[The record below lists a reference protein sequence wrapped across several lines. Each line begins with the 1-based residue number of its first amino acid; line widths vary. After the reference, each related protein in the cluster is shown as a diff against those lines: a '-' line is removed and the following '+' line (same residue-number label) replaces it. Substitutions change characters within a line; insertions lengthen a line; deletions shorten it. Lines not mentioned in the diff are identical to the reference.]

1 MFMNVLIVSIA
12 GGLLCLDRVFI
23 QTLIS
28 RPIVAAPVTG
38 AILGDPY
45 TGLIAGAFIE
55 LFWIDRLPIGAYV
68 PPNDT
73 VAAILIA
80 ACAIE
85 SGRILGQL
93 PQGLIALAVL
103 IFVPFAY
110 LAQQL
115 DRWIIRGNEKPA
127 DDALMNVMSGAPPR
141 HCAQTPFR
149 GPEDLAPVD
158 RPDPDRN
165 PDRRRRHDMGLSP
178 PDAPDHPGA
187 GSGLWASS
195 ADRNRGRAEHH
206 PSARR
211 PSHFLRGIPV
221 GDGYSPLHPEF
232 LES

>member
-1 MFMNVLIVSIA
+1 MIMNVLIVSIA

-55 LFWIDRLPIGAYV
+55 LLWIDRLPIGAYV

-73 VAAILIA
+73 AAAIVIA

-85 SGRILGQL
+85 SGRILGHL

-110 LAQQL
+110 LAQQM

-127 DDALMNVMSGAPPR
+127 NEALKNAMSGAPAIARKHLFAALKTWLLSAGLILIAIPIGIGVMTWSYP
-141 HCAQTPFR
+141 AW
-149 GPEDLAPVD
+149 
-158 RPDPDRN
+158 RPGSSGGWIWS
-165 PDRRRRHDMGLSP
+165 MGS
-178 PDAPDHPGA
+178 
-187 GSGLWASS
+187 
-195 ADRNRGRAEHH
+195 
-206 PSARR
+206 
-211 PSHFLRGIPV
+211 FL
-221 GDGYSPLHPEF
+221 
-232 LES
+232 

>member
-1 MFMNVLIVSIA
+1 MIMNVLIVSIA

-23 QTLIS
+23 QTLVS
-28 RPIVAAPVTG
+28 RPIVAAPLTG

-85 SGRILGQL
+85 SGRILGHL

-110 LAQQL
+110 LAQQM

-127 DDALMNVMSGAPPR
+127 NEALKNVMSGAPHAIARKHLFAALKTWLLSAGLILIAIPIGIGVMTWGYPR
-141 HCAQTPFR
+141 LTPRIIR
-149 GPEDLAPVD
+149 GLDLVY
-158 RPDPDRN
+158 
-165 PDRRRRHDMGLSP
+165 GLLP
-178 PDAPDHPGA
+178 LIGTAVALNTIH
-187 GSGLWASS
+187 
-195 ADRNRGRAEHH
+195 
-206 PSARR
+206 
-211 PSHFLRGIPV
+211 LRGALPIFCAV
-221 GDGYSPLHPEF
+221 F
-232 LES
+232 LSATVILRYIRSF

>member
-85 SGRILGQL
+85 SGRILGHL
-93 PQGLIALAVL
+93 PQGLVALAVL

-127 DDALMNVMSGAPPR
+127 DDALKNVLSGAPPAIAR
-141 HCAQTPFR
+141 KHIFAALKIWLLSTGLILIAIPIGVGIMTWGYPRLTPRIIR
-149 GPEDLAPVD
+149 GLDLVY
-158 RPDPDRN
+158 
-165 PDRRRRHDMGLSP
+165 GLLP
-178 PDAPDHPGA
+178 LIGTAVALNTIH
-187 GSGLWASS
+187 
-195 ADRNRGRAEHH
+195 
-206 PSARR
+206 
-211 PSHFLRGIPV
+211 LRGALPIFCAV
-221 GDGYSPLHPEF
+221 FLTATVILHYIRIF
-232 LES
+232 

>member
-1 MFMNVLIVSIA
+1 MIMHLLIVSIV

-55 LFWIDRLPIGAYV
+55 LFWIDRIPIGAYV

-73 VAAILIA
+73 VSAILIA

-93 PQGLIALAVL
+93 PQGLIAMAVL

-110 LAQQL
+110 LGQQM
-115 DRWIIRGNEKPA
+115 DIRIIRGNEKSA
-127 DDALMNVMSGAPPR
+127 NEALKNVMDGIPPGIAR
-141 HCAQTPFR
+141 KHLLAALKTWLLSAGLILIAIPIGIGVMTWGYPR
-149 GPEDLAPVD
+149 LAPQIT
-158 RPDPDRN
+158 R
-165 PDRRRRHDMGLSP
+165 GLELVYGLLP
-178 PDAPDHPGA
+178 LIGTAVVLNTIHVRGA
-187 GSGLWASS
+187 IPIFCAVFLS
-195 ADRNRGRAEHH
+195 ATV
-206 PSARR
+206 
-211 PSHFLRGIPV
+211 I
-221 GDGYSPLHPEF
+221 LHYIRIF
-232 LES
+232 

>member
-1 MFMNVLIVSIA
+1 MIMNILIVSIA
-12 GGLLCLDRVFI
+12 GGLFCLDRVFI

-85 SGRILGQL
+85 SGRILGHL

-110 LAQQL
+110 LAQQM
-115 DRWIIRGNEKPA
+115 DRWIIRGNENLA
-127 DDALMNVMSGAPPR
+127 NDALKNVMDGAPPAIAR
-141 HCAQTPFR
+141 KHLFAALKTWLLSAGLILIAISIGVGVMTWGYPRLTPR
-149 GPEDLAPVD
+149 IIKGLDLVY
-158 RPDPDRN
+158 
-165 PDRRRRHDMGLSP
+165 GLLP
-178 PDAPDHPGA
+178 LIGTAVALNTIH
-187 GSGLWASS
+187 
-195 ADRNRGRAEHH
+195 
-206 PSARR
+206 
-211 PSHFLRGIPV
+211 LRGALPIFCAV
-221 GDGYSPLHPEF
+221 FLSATVILHYIR
-232 LES
+232 SY

>member
-1 MFMNVLIVSIA
+1 MIMNVLIVSIA

-85 SGRILGQL
+85 SGRILGHL

-110 LAQQL
+110 LAQQM

-127 DDALMNVMSGAPPR
+127 DDALKNVLSGAPPAIAR
-141 HCAQTPFR
+141 KHLFTALKTWLLSAGLILIAIPIGIGVMTWGYPRLTPRIIR
-149 GPEDLAPVD
+149 GLDLVY
-158 RPDPDRN
+158 
-165 PDRRRRHDMGLSP
+165 GLLP
-178 PDAPDHPGA
+178 LIGTAVALNTIH
-187 GSGLWASS
+187 
-195 ADRNRGRAEHH
+195 
-206 PSARR
+206 
-211 PSHFLRGIPV
+211 LRGALPIFCAV
-221 GDGYSPLHPEF
+221 FLSATVILHYIRSF
-232 LES
+232 

>member
-1 MFMNVLIVSIA
+1 MIMNILIVSIA
-12 GGLLCLDRVFI
+12 GGLLCLDRVFV

-28 RPIVAAPVTG
+28 RPIVAAPITG

-85 SGRILGQL
+85 SGRILGHL
-93 PQGLIALAVL
+93 PQGLIAMAVL

-110 LAQQL
+110 LAQRM

-127 DDALMNVMSGAPPR
+127 NDALKNVMDGASPALAHKHLFAALKSWLLSAGLILIAIPIGIGVMTWSYPR
-141 HCAQTPFR
+141 LTPRIIR
-149 GPEDLAPVD
+149 GLDLVY
-158 RPDPDRN
+158 
-165 PDRRRRHDMGLSP
+165 GLLP
-178 PDAPDHPGA
+178 LIGTAVALNTIH
-187 GSGLWASS
+187 
-195 ADRNRGRAEHH
+195 
-206 PSARR
+206 
-211 PSHFLRGIPV
+211 LRGALPIFCAV
-221 GDGYSPLHPEF
+221 FLSATVVLHYIR
-232 LES
+232 SY

>member
-1 MFMNVLIVSIA
+1 MIMNVLIVSIA

-85 SGRILGQL
+85 SGRILGHL

-110 LAQQL
+110 LAQQM

-127 DDALMNVMSGAPPR
+127 NDALKNVLSGAPPAIAR
-141 HCAQTPFR
+141 KHLFAALKIWLLSAGLFLIAIPIGIGVMTWGYPRLTPRIIR
-149 GPEDLAPVD
+149 GLDLVY
-158 RPDPDRN
+158 
-165 PDRRRRHDMGLSP
+165 GLLP
-178 PDAPDHPGA
+178 LIGTAVALNTIH
-187 GSGLWASS
+187 
-195 ADRNRGRAEHH
+195 
-206 PSARR
+206 
-211 PSHFLRGIPV
+211 LRGALPIFCAV
-221 GDGYSPLHPEF
+221 FLSATVILHYIRSF
-232 LES
+232 

>member
-1 MFMNVLIVSIA
+1 MIMNVLIVSIA

-28 RPIVAAPVTG
+28 RPIVAAPLTG

-85 SGRILGQL
+85 SGRILGHL

-110 LAQQL
+110 LAQQM

-127 DDALMNVMSGAPPR
+127 NDALKNVLSGAPPAIAR
-141 HCAQTPFR
+141 KHLFAALKIWLLSAGLFLIAIPIGIGVMTWGYPRLTPRIMR
-149 GPEDLAPVD
+149 GLDLVY
-158 RPDPDRN
+158 
-165 PDRRRRHDMGLSP
+165 GLLP
-178 PDAPDHPGA
+178 LIGTAVALNTIH
-187 GSGLWASS
+187 
-195 ADRNRGRAEHH
+195 
-206 PSARR
+206 
-211 PSHFLRGIPV
+211 LRGALPIFCAV
-221 GDGYSPLHPEF
+221 FLSATVILHYIRSF
-232 LES
+232 

>member
-1 MFMNVLIVSIA
+1 MIMHLLIVSIV

-55 LFWIDRLPIGAYV
+55 LFWIDHIPIGAYV

-73 VAAILIA
+73 VSAILIA

-93 PQGLIALAVL
+93 PQGLIAMALL

-110 LAQQL
+110 LGQQI
-115 DRWIIRGNEKPA
+115 DIWIIRGNEKSA
-127 DDALMNVMSGAPPR
+127 SEALKNVMDGVPPGIASKHLLAALKTWLLSAGLILIAMPIGIGVMTWGYPR
-141 HCAQTPFR
+141 
-149 GPEDLAPVD
+149 LAPQIT
-158 RPDPDRN
+158 R
-165 PDRRRRHDMGLSP
+165 GLELVYGLLP
-178 PDAPDHPGA
+178 LIGTAVVLNTIHVRGA
-187 GSGLWASS
+187 IPIFCAVFLS
-195 ADRNRGRAEHH
+195 ATVIFHYIR
-206 PSARR
+206 S
-211 PSHFLRGIPV
+211 F
-221 GDGYSPLHPEF
+221 
-232 LES
+232 

>member
-1 MFMNVLIVSIA
+1 MIMHVLIVSIA

-80 ACAIE
+80 ACTIE
-85 SGRILGQL
+85 SGRILGHL

-110 LAQQL
+110 LAQQM

-127 DDALMNVMSGAPPR
+127 NEALKNAMSGPPPAIAR
-141 HCAQTPFR
+141 KHFFAALKTWLLSAALILIAIPIGIGVMTWVYPRLTPRLTR
-149 GPEDLAPVD
+149 GLDLVY
-158 RPDPDRN
+158 
-165 PDRRRRHDMGLSP
+165 GLLP
-178 PDAPDHPGA
+178 LIGTAVALNTIH
-187 GSGLWASS
+187 
-195 ADRNRGRAEHH
+195 
-206 PSARR
+206 
-211 PSHFLRGIPV
+211 LRGALPIFCAV
-221 GDGYSPLHPEF
+221 FLSATVILHYIRSF
-232 LES
+232 

>member
-1 MFMNVLIVSIA
+1 MIMNVLIVSIA

-85 SGRILGQL
+85 SGRILGHL

-110 LAQQL
+110 LAQQM
-115 DRWIIRGNEKPA
+115 DRWMIRGNEKPA
-127 DDALMNVMSGAPPR
+127 NEALKNVLSGVPPAIAR
-141 HCAQTPFR
+141 KHLFAVLKTGLLSAGLLLIAIPIGIGIMTWGYPRLTPRIIR
-149 GPEDLAPVD
+149 GLDLVY
-158 RPDPDRN
+158 
-165 PDRRRRHDMGLSP
+165 GLLP
-178 PDAPDHPGA
+178 LIGTAVALNTIH
-187 GSGLWASS
+187 
-195 ADRNRGRAEHH
+195 
-206 PSARR
+206 
-211 PSHFLRGIPV
+211 LRGALPIFCAV
-221 GDGYSPLHPEF
+221 FLSATVILHYIRSF
-232 LES
+232 

>member
-1 MFMNVLIVSIA
+1 MIMNVLIVSIA

-55 LFWIDRLPIGAYV
+55 LLWIDRLPIGAYV

-73 VAAILIA
+73 AAAIVIA

-85 SGRILGQL
+85 SGRILGHL

-110 LAQQL
+110 LAQQM

-127 DDALMNVMSGAPPR
+127 NEALKNAISGAPPAIAR
-141 HCAQTPFR
+141 KHLFAALKTWLLSAGLILIAIPIGVGVMTWSYPC
-149 GPEDLAPVD
+149 LAP
-158 RPDPDRN
+158 RIIR
-165 PDRRRRHDMGLSP
+165 GL
-178 PDAPDHPGA
+178 DLVY
-187 GSGLWASS
+187 GLLPLIGTAV
-195 ADRNRGRAEHH
+195 ALNTLH
-206 PSARR
+206 
-211 PSHFLRGIPV
+211 LRGALPIFCAV
-221 GDGYSPLHPEF
+221 FLSATVILHYIRSF
-232 LES
+232 

>member
-1 MFMNVLIVSIA
+1 MIMNVLIVSIA

-28 RPIVAAPVTG
+28 RPIVAAPVVG

-55 LFWIDRLPIGAYV
+55 LFWIDRIPIGAYV

-110 LAQQL
+110 LGQQMDIWIIHGNEKSANDAL
-115 DRWIIRGNEKPA
+115 KKVMDGLPPGIARKHFFAALKAWLLSTGLILIGIPIGIGVMTWGYPRLAPQIIRGLELVYGLLPLIGTA
-127 DDALMNVMSGAPPR
+127 VALNTI
-141 HCAQTPFR
+141 H
-149 GPEDLAPVD
+149 
-158 RPDPDRN
+158 
-165 PDRRRRHDMGLSP
+165 
-178 PDAPDHPGA
+178 
-187 GSGLWASS
+187 
-195 ADRNRGRAEHH
+195 
-206 PSARR
+206 
-211 PSHFLRGIPV
+211 LRGALPIFCAA
-221 GDGYSPLHPEF
+221 F
-232 LES
+232 LSATVIIHYIRSF

>member
-1 MFMNVLIVSIA
+1 MIMNVLIVSIA

-85 SGRILGQL
+85 SGRILGHL
-93 PQGLIALAVL
+93 PQGLIAMAVL

-110 LAQQL
+110 LAQQM
-115 DRWIIRGNEKPA
+115 DRWIIRGNDNLANE
-127 DDALMNVMSGAPPR
+127 ALRNVMDGAPPAIAR
-141 HCAQTPFR
+141 KHLFAALKTWLLSAGLILIAIPIGIGVMTWGYPRLTPRIIR
-149 GPEDLAPVD
+149 GLDLVY
-158 RPDPDRN
+158 
-165 PDRRRRHDMGLSP
+165 GLLP
-178 PDAPDHPGA
+178 LIGTAVA
-187 GSGLWASS
+187 LNTI
-195 ADRNRGRAEHH
+195 R
-206 PSARR
+206 
-211 PSHFLRGIPV
+211 LRGALPIFCAV
-221 GDGYSPLHPEF
+221 FLSATVILHYIRSF
-232 LES
+232 

>member
-1 MFMNVLIVSIA
+1 MIMNVLIVSIA

-85 SGRILGQL
+85 SGRILGHL

-110 LAQQL
+110 LAQQM

-127 DDALMNVMSGAPPR
+127 NDALKNVLSGAPPAIAR
-141 HCAQTPFR
+141 KHLFAALKIWLLSAGLFLIAIPIGIGVMTWGYPRLTPRIMR
-149 GPEDLAPVD
+149 GLDLVY
-158 RPDPDRN
+158 
-165 PDRRRRHDMGLSP
+165 GLLP
-178 PDAPDHPGA
+178 LIGTAVALNTIH
-187 GSGLWASS
+187 
-195 ADRNRGRAEHH
+195 
-206 PSARR
+206 
-211 PSHFLRGIPV
+211 LRGALPIFCAV
-221 GDGYSPLHPEF
+221 FLSATVILHYIRSF
-232 LES
+232 